1 MQTKEERKKQYEE
14 RKKQYKEQT
23 YISAFEPGT
32 LIPGI
37 LIAFFSR
44 CRMYEHHRQ
53 IRNDTKHIPAGS
65 HRSHAGGPH
74 PPECLSEYCNLER
87 QNLLQTIASAAGF
100 SAANCG
106 FIAVAMLF
114 LMGEASSILMMGHWM
129 HDRHL
134 RLHLHHRP
142 HI

>member
-14 RKKQYKEQT
+14 RKKQYEEQT
-23 YISAFEPGT
+23 Y
-32 LIPGI
+32 
-37 LIAFFSR
+37 
-44 CRMYEHHRQ
+44 

-74 PPECLSEYCNLER
+74 PPECLSEILQSGAPEFASDHCFGSRIFRRQLRFYCGGDALFDGGG
-87 QNLLQTIASAAGF
+87 LLHPDD
-100 SAANCG
+100 
-106 FIAVAMLF
+106 
-114 LMGEASSILMMGHWM
+114 GHWM